1 MSIIGKFNDFVN
13 RFYDDYFR
21 FNPTL
26 GRQIGFNR
34 YLGKVPDF
42 CYENVMGIVKRL
54 QFYQIEVNRL
64 RKEDFTSQQKADL
77 VQLELTINYERF
89 QLQQLRNW
97 AENPMSYSGHLDVS
111 HYLLRNYAPLKTR
124 LKHTIE
130 HLSQIERFLTC
141 QKYNLIAVQPKIN
154 LKTTLEMYQ
163 GFIEFYTLDVPK
175 VFKSVTSDSSKL
187 ELEQSIRKA
196 VQALEKFLTYGE
208 KTLLPDSTD
217 EFFIGRFNFIDMLR
231 FGEMVEIDLDSLLTI
246 GETDLQKNKK
256 LFEEIASKLMP
267 GISPRD
273 VMLSIAKDHPSS
285 DKLIGE
291 TRDMLENI
299 RQFLLDH
306 DIVSVPSEVRIQV
319 AETPGFLRWA
329 FAMCDTPG
337 PFEKTASESFYYVTN
352 VLPEW
357 SDKEKEE
364 WLTKFDYATLDNVSV
379 HEAYPGHFIHYLHT
393 LSAPSK
399 VSKIEGAYSFWE
411 GWAHYSEQMMIEEGW
426 HKNDPRY
433 HLAQLSEALLRD
445 CRFICAIK
453 MHTQNM
459 KVDEATQYFME
470 NSYMEETPARKE
482 AERGTF
488 DPGYLNYT
496 LGKLMMLKL
505 RDDWKAQEGD
515 NYSLKRFHDTVLSFG
530 APPIPMVRMLMLK
543 EDDGKIL

>member
-1 MSIIGKFNDFVN
+1 MSVIEKFNDFVN

-26 GRQIGFNR
+26 GRQMGFHR

-42 CYENVMGIVKRL
+42 CYENVMGIVKRF

-64 RKEDFTSQQKADL
+64 RKEEFASQRKADL
-77 VQLELTINYERF
+77 VQLGLTINYERF
-89 QLQQLRNW
+89 QLLQLRNW
-97 AENPMSYSGHLDVS
+97 AESPISYSGHLDVS
-111 HYLLRNYAPLKTR
+111 HYLLRNYAPLETR

-130 HLSQIERFLTC
+130 HLSRIERFLTC

-163 GFIEFYTLDVPK
+163 GFIEFYTLDVLK

-187 ELEQSIRKA
+187 ELEHSIRMA
-196 VQALEKFLTYGE
+196 ARALEKFLTYGE

-217 EFFIGRFNFIDMLR
+217 EFSIGRFNFIDMLR

-256 LFEEIASKLMP
+256 QFEEVASKLMP
-267 GISPRD
+267 GISSRD

-285 DKLIGE
+285 DKLIGD

-299 RQFLLDH
+299 RQFLLDR

-352 VLPEW
+352 VLPGW

-364 WLTKFDYATLDNVSV
+364 WLTKFDYATLDNVSI
-379 HEAYPGHFIHYLHT
+379 HEAYPGHYIHYLHT

-399 VSKIEGAYSFWE
+399 VSKIGGAYSFWE

-426 HKNDPRY
+426 HKDDPRY

-470 NSYMEETPARKE
+470 NSYMEETPAIKE

-530 APPIPMVRMLMLK
+530 APPIPLVRKLMLK